1 MVGHNPKSAK
11 IKENQRQLFTNQR
24 KSIPTELTPPGWA
37 QSQINANQRKS
48 MPIIPKSTHINPNQ
62 VESWVGTISNR
73 APPATSRHVLS
84 HVMTLPPRIDVVRQT
99 THEQQQC

>member
-1 MVGHNPKSAK
+1 MAGHNPKSAK

-48 MPIIPKSTHINPNQ
+48 MKSMQIKENQCQLFPNQRISIPTELTPHGWAQSQISENQIKSTPIIPKST
-62 VESWVGTISNR
+62 
-73 APPATSRHVLS
+73 
-84 HVMTLPPRIDVVRQT
+84 
-99 THEQQQC
+99 